1 MHAFTLIQSQWFRV
15 SIYLELEDDKSLS
28 GFFKHIEFLLYEV
41 PIVVLSILCMVKTIE
56 CFSLNSFN
64 SVLLIKILLYKT

>member
-41 PIVVLSILCMVKTIE
+41 PIVVFSILCMVKTIE
-56 CFSLNSFN
+56 CFSYGQFCNAL
-64 SVLLIKILLYKT
+64 LLIKILYKT